1 MEPVNNNLNN
11 QVEDVQE
18 TTQEIIQEEVIE
30 FQSNEEKK
38 SINKLARELNKG
50 ANIDGELLSTLESK
64 IMSKREQKL
73 LVQQYFRTK
82 FVRDFFK
89 IVLAAFLITIT
100 FDYFITP
107 TGRTGLFPAGIGA
120 LARFFATLT
129 FPEKDQVQ
137 LQSSF
142 YFIYY
147 FAINIP
153 LFIFGYI
160 KLGKK
165 FTFTTF
171 LFVILQIGFDQ
182 IIQNVPFINPKEF
195 HLIVNYQLIGGMPG
209 SWNTGIWLFIFGA
222 LGGFLLGFS
231 YSIVY
236 KIGSSTGGLDFL
248 TVFLS
253 NRTNKPVGSLNRKV
267 NLFILA
273 TVIVLNTIIIPVSLI
288 NSDIKIDILL
298 SGNYSQNNDLIN
310 SMWNYAIDNGA
321 IISNN
326 NEEIILDP
334 TFHAW
339 FENIIGKGPI
349 MENLKDI
356 LKNGNHELSEEQY
369 KYLVQ
374 FVCKNG
380 YGDDLKNIDQGLVWH
395 IKLLFIFG
403 PSLFASF
410 SLVMCA
416 GMSTNIFYPKYTVR
430 TYMITTNNPKEINK
444 MLLENGFQN
453 DILTWDS
460 INRINGNYLHRS
472 VIMVAM
478 SVMDWDKIE
487 REIFMIDPQVK
498 VNAITTKSV
507 KGLFNYEIK
516 KNDDRAIIRTKIET
530 DELEQEKIRQIAIVR
545 AQKEKERLS
554 KKNSKRRVKPK
565 IEEEKNTN

>member
-1 MEPVNNNLNN
+1 MEKNNLNEII
-11 QVEDVQE
+11 EDIQE
-18 TTQEIIQEEVIE
+18 ATQEIIQEEVVE
-30 FQSNEEKK
+30 FQSSEEKK
-38 SINKLARELNKG
+38 SINKLAKELNRG
-50 ANIDGELLSTLESK
+50 GNIDGELLSNLENK

-82 FVRDFFK
+82 FIRDFFK
-89 IVLAAFLITIT
+89 IILAAFLITIT

-107 TGRTGLFPAGIGA
+107 TGRGGLFPAGAGA
-120 LARFFATLT
+120 IARFFATLT
-129 FPEKDQVQ
+129 FPNQDQVQ

-171 LFVILQIGFDQ
+171 IFIIMQIGFDQ
-182 IIQNVPFINPKEF
+182 IIQNIPFINPREF
-195 HLIVNYQLIGGMPG
+195 NLLVNYQLIGSMPG
-209 SWNTGIWLFIFGA
+209 SWNTGIWLFIFAA

-253 NRTNKPVGSLNRKV
+253 NKTNKPVGSLNRKV
-267 NLFILA
+267 NFIILA
-273 TVIVLNTIIIPVSLI
+273 VVIVLNTIIIPMSLI
-288 NSDIKIDILL
+288 NSDIKINILQ
-298 SGNYSQNNDLIN
+298 SGNYYQDNNLLK
-310 SMWNYAIDNGA
+310 SMWDFAIENGA
-321 IISNN
+321 LVGDNN
-326 NEEIILDP
+326 NLQWDP
-334 TFHAW
+334 VFEAW
-339 FENIIGKGPI
+339 FSSIIYSNDYTSIESAK
-349 MENLKDI
+349 NLFDGSASLTKD
-356 LKNGNHELSEEQY
+356 QY
-369 KYLVQ
+369 EFLVQ
-374 FVCKNG
+374 FVCKKG
-380 YGDDLKNIDQGLVWH
+380 YGDDLVNVNRGLVWH
-395 IKLLFIFG
+395 IKFLFIFG

-410 SLVMCA
+410 SLVIFA

-430 TYMITTNNPKEINK
+430 TYMITTNTPKEINK

-453 DILTWDS
+453 DILNWDS

-498 VNAITTKSV
+498 INAIITKSV
-507 KGLFNYEIK
+507 RGLFNYEIK
-516 KNDDRAIIRTKIET
+516 KNDDRDIIRTKIEKN
-530 DELEQEKIRQIAIVR
+530 ELELEKIRQIAIVR
-545 AQKEKERLS
+545 AQKEHEKLHKKSQRRKPNS
-554 KKNSKRRVKPK
+554 KKQDNNDKKD
-565 IEEEKNTN
+565 